1 MSVCVYLCCRPPTDA
16 ASLKYFIASM
26 QFSLRHPPETA
37 ADGLSHALL
46 LLQEAAEK
54 YRDNSPCAEMLHL
67 YRAKL
72 VAFHGGD
79 TKKAL

>member
-1 MSVCVYLCCRPPTDA
+1 MLLSCRPPCDA
-16 ASLKYFIASM
+16 ASLKYFIALL
-26 QFSLRHPPETA
+26 QFSMRHPPETA
-37 ADGLSHALL
+37 TDGLSHALL

-54 YRDNSPCAEMLHL
+54 YRDNPPCAELLHL

-79 TKKAL
+79 IRKAL

>member
-1 MSVCVYLCCRPPTDA
+1 MDA
-16 ASLKYFIASM
+16 VSLKYFLALL

-37 ADGLSHALL
+37 TDGLAHVLL
-46 LLQEAAEK
+46 LLQEATEK
-54 YRDNSPCAEMLHL
+54 YRDNAPCAELLHL
-67 YRAKL
+67 YRAKV